1 MNKAL
6 LLGLGLVA
14 GALSLSAC
22 AQGSP
27 VAPRPRASTT
37 PSSHSIYDGLDTCIV
52 VYLWENGEIHCT
64 PEAL

>member
-1 MNKAL
+1 MSKAL

-27 VAPRPRASTT
+27 VAPRPRATT
-37 PSSHSIYDGLDTCIV
+37 PPSSHSGYDGLDTCYV
-52 VYLWENGEIHCT
+52 LYLWDNGEFHCT
-64 PEAL
+64 PEVP